1 MCKFKENIAISCGI
15 KAAIVAQFIWDNIK
29 LGSYD
34 GNIYEAEGKT
44 WCRCSMLMMTG
55 FFPFMTKKMI
65 RNALN
70 ELVRKNIIKKGCF
83 NDSKFDHTNWYTFT
97 AYGEHLMSRQEGEDY
112 G

>member
-34 GNIYEAEGKT
+34 GNVYEAEGKT

-55 FFPFMTKKMI
+55 FFPFMTKKM
-65 RNALN
+65 R
-70 ELVRKNIIKKGCF
+70 RIKKENFGPGH
-83 NDSKFDHTNWYTFT
+83 SFDLS
-97 AYGEHLMSRQEGEDY
+97 APGG
-112 G
+112 

>member
-15 KAAIVAQFIWDNIK
+15 KAAIVAQFIWDNIE

-34 GNIYEAEGKT
+34 GNVYESEGKR

-65 RNALN
+65 RNALD
-70 ELVRKNIIKKGCF
+70 ELVSKSIIKKGCF
-83 NDSKFDHTNWYTFT
+83 NDSKFDRTNWYTFT
-97 AYGEHLMSRQEGEDY
+97 DYGTHLMRKQDGEDY